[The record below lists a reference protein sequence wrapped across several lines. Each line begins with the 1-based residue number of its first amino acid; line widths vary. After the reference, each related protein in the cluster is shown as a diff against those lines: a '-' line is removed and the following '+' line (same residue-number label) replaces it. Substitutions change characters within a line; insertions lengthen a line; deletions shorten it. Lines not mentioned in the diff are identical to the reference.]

1 MTRFDFS
8 LATQAD
14 DAQLRERMAHD
25 WIQGAAAISLRRE
38 PSYFDACRLQGDSVQ
53 VLTGRERASGRIV
66 VMGSRCITTT
76 FVNGRPERTAH
87 LADLRIHPDYRS
99 GTLLARTY
107 RYLRTLHEADPL
119 PCFTL
124 IYDDNATALNS
135 LVGGRAGL
143 PTYLPRGRLV
153 APAIHLAKCRPELT
167 VSGVELRRAR
177 PDELPA
183 IVEFLN
189 RHRADHL
196 WAPVLSI
203 DDFRPGGRCGT
214 LQAKDFFLALRQ
226 GRVCATLATWDQSSL
241 RQAHVERYASP
252 TAWLRPGLQPHGPSA
267 GTAAAAD
274 AGQGVAVSLSRLHR
288 RRRRLGHIVSRA
300 AASRPQRAMLRT
312 LAVRAGRIARERS
325 AVGLLCRLSRYVV
338 AGAPVRSR
346 LRRRNRQRAR
356 ANRERPRGRGVCTD
370 LRRAQRTASRR
381 CAQLRGWQNGER
393 PRWIPCRPKS

>member
-252 TAWLRPGLQPHGPSA
+252 TAWLRPGYNLMARLRGLPRLPTPGKALPYLYLAFIAVEDDSA
-267 GTAAAAD
+267 ILFRALLRHVHNALCCGRWLYALAALHESDPLSDCFAD
-274 AGQGVAVSLSRLHR
+274 YHVTSSLVRLYEVDYGGAIGSEPGQTGN
-288 RRRRLGHIVSRA
+288 
-300 AASRPQRAMLRT
+300 
-312 LAVRAGRIARERS
+312 VRAGVEFA
-325 AVGLLCRLSRYVV
+325 L
-338 AGAPVRSR
+338 
-346 LRRRNRQRAR
+346 
-356 ANRERPRGRGVCTD
+356 T
-370 LRRAQRTASRR
+370 
-381 CAQLRGWQNGER
+381 
-393 PRWIPCRPKS
+393 